1 MGVDATHVD
10 LASAVVD
17 KYDGVEDDAFQQP
30 NPWDSHGTACAGLA
44 VAVHDNDTGMKGVA
58 GGCSLMAARIAESK
72 TPGNWK
78 TSDSWI
84 ARGIDWAWKNGA
96 DVLSNSWTTAESSAI
111 TNALERARTKGRNG
125 RGCVVVV
132 AAGNSDGPCGYPASL
147 EDVLTVSASN
157 QFDEPK
163 TPDSRDGDTK
173 WGSSFG
179 PRVDV
184 AAPGILNFTTDIMGE
199 AGFNPAPPPA
209 GNYNPRL
216 KGTSSSAPIVAGAAA
231 LVLSANPDLTESE
244 VSALIR
250 NTADKVG
257 GIAYDD
263 GRNDRMGHGRIN
275 VLRAVRA
282 AQEGRIDGEPV
293 EEPVEEPDEEPVV
306 EPVDEPTEEPVEGPI
321 EIPTGR
327 HAPVSNIDGDRER
340 EATVLLTDPSNK
352 GEAPSELQKTR
363 KGAEWLPSVNPPTVP
378 DTFQA
383 PDTSGL
389 RNIAEASYGPPAPAG
404 ESIRVPD
411 RRVKIDGID
420 GHPWRAHAS
429 LVITA
434 RDGSRWLGTGWFV
447 GPRTLVT
454 AGHTVYVKNSAVP
467 ALDGWVSRID
477 VMAGR
482 NGSELPFGAV
492 RSEVFHTVAG
502 WAEDGDH
509 RYDYGAIT
517 IPTEL
522 GETVGTLGF
531 GVFNSDDLYRVI
543 GNIAGYSS
551 DKPDGPQWYE
561 NNRVEYVSARK
572 VYYDMDL
579 VGDLSGSAVYRI
591 DAGGRRKAFGVHAY
605 GGRRNNAAIRIT
617 VPVYHNFRHWMQAY
631 G

>member
-1 MGVDATHVD
+1 
-10 LASAVVD
+10 
-17 KYDGVEDDAFQQP
+17 
-30 NPWDSHGTACAGLA
+30 
-44 VAVHDNDTGMKGVA
+44 
-58 GGCSLMAARIAESK
+58 
-72 TPGNWK
+72 
-78 TSDSWI
+78 
-84 ARGIDWAWKNGA
+84 
-96 DVLSNSWTTAESSAI
+96 
-111 TNALERARTKGRNG
+111 
-125 RGCVVVV
+125 
-132 AAGNSDGPCGYPASL
+132 
-147 EDVLTVSASN
+147 
-157 QFDEPK
+157 
-163 TPDSRDGDTK
+163 
-173 WGSSFG
+173 
-179 PRVDV
+179 
-184 AAPGILNFTTDIMGE
+184 
-199 AGFNPAPPPA
+199 
-209 GNYNPRL
+209 
-216 KGTSSSAPIVAGAAA
+216 
-231 LVLSANPDLTESE
+231 
-244 VSALIR
+244 
-250 NTADKVG
+250 
-257 GIAYDD
+257 
-263 GRNDRMGHGRIN
+263 
-275 VLRAVRA
+275 
-282 AQEGRIDGEPV
+282 
-293 EEPVEEPDEEPVV
+293 
-306 EPVDEPTEEPVEGPI
+306 
-321 EIPTGR
+321 
-327 HAPVSNIDGDRER
+327 
-340 EATVLLTDPSNK
+340 
-352 GEAPSELQKTR
+352 
-363 KGAEWLPSVNPPTVP
+363 
-378 DTFQA
+378 
-383 PDTSGL
+383 
-389 RNIAEASYGPPAPAG
+389 
-404 ESIRVPD
+404 
-411 RRVKIDGID
+411 
-420 GHPWRAHAS
+420 
-429 LVITA
+429 VITA